1 MTQDPSMTNLTA
13 ILFTLSAGFSLFTFL
28 YSRRRSGS
36 LRDLRGPASS
46 SFWLGNEADIRY
58 QNEVGDCEFKWMR
71 EYGSAWRRTGC
82 LGTDRLM
89 LADPKALKHILHSA
103 RYHYPK
109 TIDRAQFSRLATG
122 NGLVA
127 AEGQVHHRQ
136 RKIMSPAFSTH
147 KIQSFLP
154 LFYGTASKLVQKWK
168 EVIAADPSGQPL
180 VNVVGWL
187 SCASLDIIGEGGF
200 GFQFGSLDN
209 LHNPLVIRNDK
220 EFVDSML
227 YPSWYD
233 LIFKETWKYIPGPL
247 LEYIR
252 YIPTRE
258 YRGLRSWLDN
268 VRVFSRGLIKQSTNK
283 GDGNDIMS
291 DLLRANGSSNPK
303 NKMTNDE
310 MADQIATFLTAGH
323 ETTSKSLTW
332 YFYAIAKHP
341 EAQVRIREEIALVR
355 ARTAG
360 EEFSIADLDSMSYT
374 LATLKESLRL
384 DPIIWYI
391 AKTASRD
398 DILPLSFPITTKSGK
413 QITSIP
419 IKKGTPIDISL
430 AAYNRL
436 PDVWGEDANEW
447 NPERFLDP
455 PRGFKEASSN
465 IGVFGNLMS
474 FSTGTRGCIGWQF
487 AVFEMQIIILALL
500 ENFEFSL
507 PPQTEKTKIY
517 RRPSHV
523 MLPLTEGQKGPWM
536 SLRIKPLN

>member
-1 MTQDPSMTNLTA
+1 MTYLTA
-13 ILFTLSAGFSLFTFL
+13 ILFTLSAGFSLVAFL

-89 LADPKALKHILHSA
+89 LADPKALKHVLHSA
-103 RYHYPK
+103 GYHYPK
-109 TIDRAQFSRLATG
+109 TIDRAQVSRMATG
-122 NGLVA
+122 NGIVA
-127 AEGQVHHRQ
+127 AEGRAHHRQ
-136 RKIMSPAFSTH
+136 RKIISPAFSTH
-147 KIQSFLP
+147 QIQSFLP
-154 LFYGTASKLVQKWK
+154 LFQGTASKLVQKWK

-180 VNVVGWL
+180 VNVAAWF
-187 SCASLDIIGEGGF
+187 SRASLDIIGEAAF
-200 GFQFGSLDN
+200 DLQFGSLDD
-209 LHNPLVIRNDK
+209 LANPLVIRNDK

-233 LIFKETWKYIPGPL
+233 LIFKETWKYIPEPL

-258 YRGLRSWLDN
+258 YRGLRSWMDN
-268 VRVFSRGLIKQSTNK
+268 IRVFSRGLIKQSMDK

-291 DLLRANGSSNPK
+291 VLLRANGSSNPK
-303 NKMTNDE
+303 NTMADNE
-310 MADQIATFLTAGH
+310 MVDQIATFIAAGN
-323 ETTSKSLTW
+323 ETSSKTLTW

-341 EAQVRIREEIALVR
+341 EAQMRIREEIALVR
-355 ARTAG
+355 ARAAG
-360 EEFSIADLDSMSYT
+360 EELTIADLDSMAYT
-374 LATLKESLRL
+374 LATLKESMRL
-384 DPIIWYI
+384 DPIVWNTARI
-391 AKTASRD
+391 ASRD
-398 DILPLSFPITTKSGK
+398 DILPLAFPITTKSGQ

-419 IKKGTPIDISL
+419 IKKGTPIDISP
-430 AAYNRL
+430 AVYNRL

-455 PRGFKEASSN
+455 LRGFKEASSN
-465 IGVFGNLMS
+465 IGVFGSLMS

-487 AVFEMQIIILALL
+487 AVLEMQIIILALV
-500 ENFEFSL
+500 ENFEFWL
-507 PPQTEKTKIY
+507 PSQNEKTKIY
-517 RRPSHV
+517 RKPSHV
-523 MLPLTEGQKGPWM
+523 MLPMREGQKGTWM
-536 SLRIKPLN
+536 GLHIKPLN

>member
-1 MTQDPSMTNLTA
+1 MADLTA
-13 ILFTLSAGFSLFTFL
+13 ILFTLSAGFCLLAFL
-28 YSRRRSGS
+28 YSCRQSGS
-36 LRDLRGPASS
+36 LRDLRGPGSS

-89 LADPKALKHILHSA
+89 LADPKALKHVLHSA
-103 RYHYPK
+103 GYHYLK
-109 TIDRAQFSRLATG
+109 TIERAQFSRLAAG

-136 RKIMSPAFSTH
+136 RKIMSPAFSANQ
-147 KIQSFLP
+147 IQSFLP

-180 VNVVGWL
+180 VNVVGWF
-187 SCASLDIIGEGGF
+187 SRASLDIIGEALHTDRQLKAGF
-200 GFQFGSLDN
+200 DFQFGSLDN
-209 LHNPLVIRNDK
+209 LQNPLVIRNDK
-220 EFVDSML
+220 ELIDSVL

-252 YIPTRE
+252 YVPTRE
-258 YRGLRSWLDN
+258 YRGFRSWLDN
-268 VRVFSRGLIKQSTNK
+268 VRVFSRGLIKQSTDK

-291 DLLRANGSSNPK
+291 VLLRANGSSNPK
-303 NKMTNDE
+303 NKMTDDE
-310 MADQIATFLTAGH
+310 MVDQIATFLSAGH
-323 ETTSKSLTW
+323 ETTAKSLTW
-332 YFYAIAKHP
+332 YFHAIAKHP
-341 EAQVRIREEIALVR
+341 EAQE
-355 ARTAG
+355 
-360 EEFSIADLDSMSYT
+360 SM
-374 LATLKESLRL
+374 RL
-384 DPIIWYI
+384 DPIIWYTSRI
-391 AKTASRD
+391 ASRD

-430 AAYNRL
+430 AVYNRL

-455 PRGFKEASSN
+455 LRGFKEASSN
-465 IGVFGNLMS
+465 VGVFGSLMS
-474 FSTGTRGCIGWQF
+474 FCTHLKEWSYEVSSDT
-487 AVFEMQIIILALL
+487 VLEMQIIILALL

-523 MLPLTEGQKGPWM
+523 MLPLTEGQVGTWM
-536 SLRIKPLN
+536 GLHIKPLN

>member
-1 MTQDPSMTNLTA
+1 MTDLTA
-13 ILFTLSAGFSLFTFL
+13 ILSTLSAGLFSLIAFL

-36 LRDLRGPASS
+36 LKDIRGPASS

-58 QNEVGDCEFKWMR
+58 QDEVGDCEFKWMR
-71 EYGSAWRRTGC
+71 EYGSAWRRTGF

-89 LADPKALKHILHSA
+89 LADPKASKHILHSA
-103 RYHYPK
+103 GYHYPK
-109 TIDRAQFSRLATG
+109 TIDRAQFSRLAAG

-147 KIQSFLP
+147 QVQSFLP
-154 LFYGTASKLVQKWK
+154 LFHGTASKLVQKWK

-180 VNVVGWL
+180 VNVVGWF
-187 SCASLDIIGEGGF
+187 SRASLDIIGEAGF
-200 GFQFGSLDN
+200 DFQFGSLDN
-209 LHNPLVIRNDK
+209 LANPLVVRNDK
-220 EFVDSML
+220 DLVDSML

-233 LIFKETWKYIPGPL
+233 LVFKGTWKYIPRPL
-247 LEYIR
+247 LEYVR

-268 VRVFSRGLIKQSTNK
+268 VRVFSRGLIKQSTDK

-291 DLLRANGSSNPK
+291 VLLRANGSSNPK
-303 NKMTNDE
+303 NKMPEDE
-310 MADQIATFLTAGH
+310 MVDQIATFLSAGH
-323 ETTSKSLTW
+323 ETTAKALTW
-332 YFYAIAKHP
+332 YFYALAKHP

-355 ARTAG
+355 ARAAG
-360 EEFSIADLDSMSYT
+360 EEFTIADLDSMAYT
-374 LATLKESLRL
+374 LATLKESMRL
-384 DPIIWYI
+384 DPIIWYT
-391 AKTASRD
+391 ARTASRD
-398 DILPLSFPITTKSGK
+398 DILPLAFPVTTKSGQ

-430 AAYNRL
+430 AVYNRL

-455 PRGFKEASSN
+455 LRGFKEASSN
-465 IGVFGNLMS
+465 IGVFGS
-474 FSTGTRGCIGWQF
+474 FFLATGTRGCIGWQF
-487 AVFEMQIIILALL
+487 AVLEMQIIILALL
-500 ENFEFSL
+500 DNFEFSL
-507 PPQTEKTKIY
+507 PPQNEKTKIY

-523 MLPLTEGQKGPWM
+523 MLPMREGKEGTWM
-536 SLRIKPLN
+536 GLHIKPLN